1 MSGPRLRVH
10 APAKINLHLE
20 VLRLRDDG
28 YHEVRT
34 ILQSVALADTLT
46 VAARPGPFTVR
57 SRAASMPRDRD
68 NLVWSAAAALWSA
81 LGRSGEPSGVAVA
94 VRKVVPAG
102 AGLGGA
108 SSDAAS
114 ALRALR
120 QLWAPRAPERL
131 LREVAAGIGS
141 DVPFFLKG
149 GTVLATG
156 RGERL
161 RRSAPLDPCAVVI
174 ASPGFGVSTPEA
186 YRWWDE
192 EAAADGMPDPD
203 RPADRVPVWRP
214 ADPVGGGGTTG
225 GRSAGLETGGPSGG
239 LGPGGGLRNDLEAPV
254 SRRHPAIAEMVRRLL
269 ASGAD
274 RAGMTGSGSAVIG
287 LYASDAAAEQARRSV
302 RRKGWRTLQ
311 TRTTAA
317 GEHGRLAAVARL
329 R

>member
-10 APAKINLHLE
+10 APAKINLRLE

-46 VAARPGPFTVR
+46 LTARPGPFTVR
-57 SRAASMPRDRD
+57 SRAASMPQDRD
-68 NLVWSAAAALWSA
+68 NLVWRAAAALWSA

-161 RRSAPLDPCAVVI
+161 RRSATLDPCAVVI

-192 EAAADGMPDPD
+192 EAAAE
-203 RPADRVPVWRP
+203 
-214 ADPVGGGGTTG
+214 
-225 GRSAGLETGGPSGG
+225 AG
-239 LGPGGGLRNDLEAPV
+239 GPGGRLRNDLEGPV
-254 SRRHPAIAEMVRRLL
+254 SRRHPAIAGMVRRLL

-287 LYASDAAAEQARRSV
+287 LYASDAAAERARRSV
-302 RRKGWRTLQ
+302 RRKGWRTVQ
-311 TRTTAA
+311 TRTTDAE
-317 GEHGRLAAVARL
+317 EHGRLAAVARI

>member
-1 MSGPRLRVH
+1 MSGPRLRVR
-10 APAKINLHLE
+10 APAKINLQLE

-57 SRAASMPRDRD
+57 SRTASMPRDRD

-120 QLWAPRAPERL
+120 QLWAPRTPVRL

-192 EAAADGMPDPD
+192 AAAAGRLVRRRSGP
-203 RPADRVPVWRP
+203 RRRN
-214 ADPVGGGGTTG
+214 ADPEAGGAEGGPN
-225 GRSAGLETGGPSGG
+225 AGLETGGPS
-239 LGPGGGLRNDLEAPV
+239 GGLRNDLEAPV
-254 SRRHPAIAEMVRRLL
+254 SRRHPAIAEMARRLL
-269 ASGAD
+269 ASGAV

-287 LYASDAAAEQARRSV
+287 LYASDAAAERARRSV

-311 TRTTAA
+311 TRTTDA
-317 GEHGRLAAVARL
+317 GEHGRLAAVARI

>member
-1 MSGPRLRVH
+1 MSGPRLRVR
-10 APAKINLHLE
+10 APAKINLQLE
-20 VLRLRDDG
+20 VLRLRGDG

-57 SRAASMPRDRD
+57 SRTAAMPRDRD

-120 QLWAPRAPERL
+120 QLWAPRAPEGL

-192 EAAADGMPDPD
+192 EAAAGRRVRRRSGPRRRNAGPEAGGPDGGPE
-203 RPADRVPVWRP
+203 
-214 ADPVGGGGTTG
+214 GGPN
-225 GRSAGLETGGPSGG
+225 AGPETGGPDRG
-239 LGPGGGLRNDLEAPV
+239 LGPGGRLRNDLEAPV
-254 SRRHPAIAEMVRRLL
+254 SRRHPAIAEMARRLL
-269 ASGAD
+269 ASGAV

-287 LYASDAAAEQARRSV
+287 LYASDAAAERARRSV
-302 RRKGWRTLQ
+302 RRKGWRTLR
-311 TRTTAA
+311 TRTTDA
-317 GEHGRLAAVARL
+317 GEHGRLAAVARI

>member
-1 MSGPRLRVH
+1 MSGLRLRVD
-10 APAKINLHLE
+10 APAKINLRLE

-34 ILQSVALADTLT
+34 ILQSVALADRLTLT
-46 VAARPGPFTVR
+46 ARPGPFTVR
-57 SRAASMPRDRD
+57 SRAASMPQDRD
-68 NLVWSAAAALWSA
+68 NLVWRAAAALWSA

-149 GTVLATG
+149 GTLLATG

-161 RRSAPLDPCAVVI
+161 RRSATLDPCAVVI

-192 EAAADGMPDPD
+192 DAAAD
-203 RPADRVPVWRP
+203 RPARRRSGPRRRL
-214 ADPVGGGGTTG
+214 ADPAAGGPEGGP
-225 GRSAGLETGGPSGG
+225 RAGLAAGG
-239 LGPGGGLRNDLEAPV
+239 LRGGLRNDLEAPV

-287 LYASDAAAEQARRSV
+287 LYASDAAAERARRSV
-302 RRKGWRTLQ
+302 WRKGWRTLH
-311 TRTTAA
+311 TRTTDAR
-317 GEHGRLAAVARL
+317 EHGRLTAVARL

>member
-1 MSGPRLRVH
+1 MSGLRLRVD
-10 APAKINLHLE
+10 APAKINLRLE

-34 ILQSVALADTLT
+34 ILQSVALADRLTLT
-46 VAARPGPFTVR
+46 ARPGPFTVR
-57 SRAASMPRDRD
+57 SRDASMPRDRD
-68 NLVWSAAAALWSA
+68 NLVWRAAAALWSA

-120 QLWAPRAPERL
+120 QLWAPRAPARL

-161 RRSAPLDPCAVVI
+161 RRSSTLDPCAVVI

-192 EAAADGMPDPD
+192 DAAAD
-203 RPADRVPVWRP
+203 RPARRRP
-214 ADPVGGGGTTG
+214 GPRRRLADP
-225 GRSAGLETGGPSGG
+225 AAGG
-239 LGPGGGLRNDLEAPV
+239 LRGGLRNDLEAPV

-287 LYASDAAAEQARRSV
+287 LYASDAAAERARRSV
-302 RRKGWRTLQ
+302 WRNGWRTLH
-311 TRTTAA
+311 TRTTDAR
-317 GEHGRLAAVARL
+317 EHGRLTAVARL